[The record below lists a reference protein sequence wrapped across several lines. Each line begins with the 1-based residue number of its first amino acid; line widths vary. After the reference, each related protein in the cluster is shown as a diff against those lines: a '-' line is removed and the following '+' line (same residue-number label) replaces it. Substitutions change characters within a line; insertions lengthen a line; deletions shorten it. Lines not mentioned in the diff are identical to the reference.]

1 MKCALKSE
9 IVVAHKDTQTFFSH
23 DNQKTNCSSRMF
35 TEWTTAKFTVGRDW
49 PHHDRSRSDT
59 VMNYINFNS
68 YANLVMFFMIPA
80 WFYLFL
86 NTKLY
91 MLYEC
96 YLCLIFIAVRKL
108 TISLGVKTF
117 ETRTAHFIFSL
128 RIFVSAHVF

>member
-1 MKCALKSE
+1 MWLIKTRK
-9 IVVAHKDTQTFFSH
+9 FFSYG
-23 DNQKTNCSSRMF
+23 NYKTNCWSCMF
-35 TEWTTAKFTVGRDW
+35 NEWTTAEFTVSRDW

-59 VMNYINFNS
+59 VMIYMIYI
-68 YANLVMFFMIPA
+68 LTVMPVWLCFS
-80 WFYLFL
+80 WFLLGSILFL

-117 ETRTAHFIFSL
+117 ETRTAHFIFSS

>member
-1 MKCALKSE
+1 MKCAFKSDL
-9 IVVAHKDTQTFFSH
+9 IVANKDTQIFFH
-23 DNQKTNCSSRMF
+23 DNYKTNCWSRMF
-35 TEWTTAKFTVGRDW
+35 TEWTTAEFTVSRDW

-59 VMNYINFNS
+59 VMIYMNFNS
-68 YANLVMFFMIPA
+68 YASFVMFS
-80 WFYLFL
+80 WFLLGSVLFL